1 MKTQECGLELKGA
14 REERQRRERCG
25 KQHIK
30 QMKWVLIT
38 ESTPAAKSVKAFG
51 RAVSREK
58 RSRSSVRGRFE
69 DERNLRCSC
78 EVSQLLRAVL

>member
-1 MKTQECGLELKGA
+1 MLTGIKRHQRGERLW
-14 REERQRRERCG
+14 REAEK

-38 ESTPAAKSVKAFG
+38 ESMLAAKSAEAFG
-51 RAVSREK
+51 RTSSREK
-58 RSRSSVRGRFE
+58 RSRSALQGHFE
-69 DERNLRCSC
+69 DERNLWCSC